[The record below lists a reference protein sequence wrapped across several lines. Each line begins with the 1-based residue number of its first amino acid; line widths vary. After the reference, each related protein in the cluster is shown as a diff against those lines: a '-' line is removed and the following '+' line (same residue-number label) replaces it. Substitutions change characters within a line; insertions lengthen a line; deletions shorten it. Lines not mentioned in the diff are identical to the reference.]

1 MASQRMSL
9 TTIVPILI
17 CAMCCAASGLPL
29 VDVPT
34 WSYLQE
40 AQVYLLLLL
49 PWHCLTDLAV
59 LALIAALP
67 CD

>member
-1 MASQRMSL
+1 MASQRMSPI
-9 TTIVPILI
+9 TIVPILI

-40 AQVYLLLLL
+40 AQVSLLL
-49 PWHCLTDLAV
+49 PLPWHAKRQAASLTLQCW
-59 LALIAALP
+59 P
-67 CD
+67 